1 MAQFIKNLKKKV
13 EHYKSKAEEIRAMIE
28 EGAETIRDIRADVED
43 TVEDLKADSEEKMM
57 ESLEKIQEAER
68 VFKEAGYKL
77 HAVEMEMGF
86 NPKIVSVL
94 RRESE
99 IGARKQERLI
109 KQHKDNKLLKSMLTS
124 LFKAEALEDKVHLK
138 NLTFTEVHIEVGLV
152 PAVHVLWEDK
162 SAARVKATT
171 GTTSALGSSTGS
183 SFTSSRS
190 SFTSSSSLGSSS
202 SSLGSSSSSL
212 GSSSSSLGSRSS
224 SLGSRSSF
232 ADKYHAEQEAEAAEE
247 EPAEIAEEQPE
258 IKVETEM
265 AAEIESEEPTKK
277 PSGPTVS
284 ASARDPEDD
293 KWISFPDVSFPSTD

>member
-1 MAQFIKNLKKKV
+1 MAEFIKNLKKKV
-13 EHYKSKAEEIRAMIE
+13 EHYKTKAEEIRAMVE

-77 HAVEMEMGF
+77 QAVEMEMGF
-86 NPKIVSVL
+86 NPKVVSVL
-94 RRESE
+94 RRVSK

-109 KQHKDNKLLKSMLTS
+109 KQHQDNKLLKSMLTS

-138 NLTFTEVHIEVGLV
+138 SLTFTEVHIEVGLV

-162 SAARVKATT
+162 SAARVKTT
-171 GTTSALGSSTGS
+171 AGSASSRGSSAGS

-202 SSLGSSSSSL
+202 S
-212 GSSSSSLGSRSS
+212 
-224 SLGSRSSF
+224 F
-232 ADKYHAEQEAEAAEE
+232 ADKYHTEQEAEAVDE
-247 EPAEIAEEQPE
+247 EPPEIAEEQPE
-258 IKVETEM
+258 IKVEIEK
-265 AAEIESEEPTKK
+265 AAENEGEGPMAEEPLKK

-284 ASARDPEDD
+284 ASARDSEDD
-293 KWISFPDVSFPSTD
+293 KWISFPDVSFPSGD

>member
-202 SSLGSSSSSL
+202 S
-212 GSSSSSLGSRSS
+212 
-224 SLGSRSSF
+224 F
-232 ADKYHAEQEAEAAEE
+232 ADKYHAEQEAEIGEE
-247 EPAEIAEEQPE
+247 EPAEIIEEQPE
-258 IKVETEM
+258 IEVETEM
-265 AAEIESEEPTKK
+265 AAENESEDPIAEEEPPKK

-293 KWISFPDVSFPSTD
+293 KWISFPDVSFPSAD

>member
-202 SSLGSSSSSL
+202 SSLGSSSS
-212 GSSSSSLGSRSS
+212 
-224 SLGSRSSF
+224 F

-293 KWISFPDVSFPSTD
+293 KWISFPDVSFPSAD

>member
-1 MAQFIKNLKKKV
+1 MAEFIKNLKKKV
-13 EHYKSKAEEIRAMIE
+13 EHYKTKAEEIRAMVE

-86 NPKIVSVL
+86 NPKVVSVL
-94 RRESE
+94 RRVSE
-99 IGARKQERLI
+99 IGVRKQERLI
-109 KQHKDNKLLKSMLTS
+109 KQHQDNKLLKSMLTS

-138 NLTFTEVHIEVGLV
+138 SLTFTEVHIEVGLV

-162 SAARVKATT
+162 SAARVKTNA
-171 GTTSALGSSTGS
+171 GSASSRGSSAGS

-202 SSLGSSSSSL
+202 S
-212 GSSSSSLGSRSS
+212 
-224 SLGSRSSF
+224 F
-232 ADKYHAEQEAEAAEE
+232 ADKYHAEQEAEAAVE
-247 EPAEIAEEQPE
+247 EPPEIVEEQPE
-258 IKVETEM
+258 IEV
-265 AAEIESEEPTKK
+265 EIEKATENEGEGPTADEEPPKK

-284 ASARDPEDD
+284 ASARDSEDD
-293 KWISFPDVSFPSTD
+293 KWISFPDVSFPSGN

>member
-1 MAQFIKNLKKKV
+1 
-13 EHYKSKAEEIRAMIE
+13 
-28 EGAETIRDIRADVED
+28 
-43 TVEDLKADSEEKMM
+43 
-57 ESLEKIQEAER
+57 
-68 VFKEAGYKL
+68 
-77 HAVEMEMGF
+77 
-86 NPKIVSVL
+86 
-94 RRESE
+94 
-99 IGARKQERLI
+99 
-109 KQHKDNKLLKSMLTS
+109 
-124 LFKAEALEDKVHLK
+124 VHLK

-212 GSSSSSLGSRSS
+212 GSSSS
-224 SLGSRSSF
+224 F
-232 ADKYHAEQEAEAAEE
+232 ADKYHAEQEAEIGEE

-265 AAEIESEEPTKK
+265 AAENESEEPAKEEPAKK

-293 KWISFPDVSFPSTD
+293 KWISFPDVSFPSAD

>member
-162 SAARVKATT
+162 SAVRVKATT

-190 SFTSSSSLGSSS
+190 SFTS
-202 SSLGSSSSSL
+202 
-212 GSSSSSLGSRSS
+212 SS

-265 AAEIESEEPTKK
+265 AAENESEEPEKK

-293 KWISFPDVSFPSTD
+293 KWISFPDVSFPSAD

>member
-190 SFTSSSSLGSSS
+190 SFTSSSSLGS
-202 SSLGSSSSSL
+202 
-212 GSSSSSLGSRSS
+212 
-224 SLGSRSSF
+224 RSSF
-232 ADKYHAEQEAEAAEE
+232 ADKYHAEQEAESSEE
-247 EPAEIAEEQPE
+247 EPAEIVEEQPE

-265 AAEIESEEPTKK
+265 AAENESEEPTKK

-293 KWISFPDVSFPSTD
+293 KWISFPDVSFPSAD

>member
-162 SAARVKATT
+162 SAARVKATA

-202 SSLGSSSSSL
+202 SSLGSSSS
-212 GSSSSSLGSRSS
+212 
-224 SLGSRSSF
+224 F
-232 ADKYHAEQEAEAAEE
+232 ADKYHAEQEAEIGEE

-293 KWISFPDVSFPSTD
+293 KWISFPDVSFPSAD

>member
-190 SFTSSSSLGSSS
+190 SFTRSSSLGSS
-202 SSLGSSSSSL
+202 
-212 GSSSSSLGSRSS
+212 
-224 SLGSRSSF
+224 SSF
-232 ADKYHAEQEAEAAEE
+232 ADKYHAEQEAEIGEE

>member
-86 NPKIVSVL
+86 NPKIISVL

-190 SFTSSSSLGSSS
+190 SFTSSSSLGS
-202 SSLGSSSSSL
+202 
-212 GSSSSSLGSRSS
+212 
-224 SLGSRSSF
+224 RSSF
-232 ADKYHAEQEAEAAEE
+232 ADKYHAEQEAEIGEE

-293 KWISFPDVSFPSTD
+293 KWISFPDVSFPSAD

>member
-138 NLTFTEVHIEVGLV
+138 SLTFSEVHIEVGLV

-162 SAARVKATT
+162 SAVRVKATT

-202 SSLGSSSSSL
+202 SSLGSSSS
-212 GSSSSSLGSRSS
+212 
-224 SLGSRSSF
+224 F

-265 AAEIESEEPTKK
+265 AAENESEEPTKK

-293 KWISFPDVSFPSTD
+293 KWISFPDVSFPSAD

>member
-1 MAQFIKNLKKKV
+1 MANFIKNLKKKV
-13 EHYKSKAEEIRAMIE
+13 KHYKTKAEEIRATIE

-77 HAVEMEMGF
+77 QAVEMEMGF
-86 NPKIVSVL
+86 NPKVVSVL
-94 RRESE
+94 KRESE
-99 IGARKQERLI
+99 ISDRKQERVI

-138 NLTFTEVHIEVGLV
+138 NLTFSEVHIEVGLV

-162 SAARVKATT
+162 STAHTQ
-171 GTTSALGSSTGS
+171 TSAGSTSSHNPYTGS

-202 SSLGSSSSSL
+202 S
-212 GSSSSSLGSRSS
+212 
-224 SLGSRSSF
+224 F
-232 ADKYHAEQEAEAAEE
+232 ADNYGDEQEIEVDKE

-258 IKVETEM
+258 VGAETET
-265 AAEIESEEPTKK
+265 AVENESEEPTTKEE
-277 PSGPTVS
+277 PTGPTVS
-284 ASARDPEDD
+284 TSARDPEDD
-293 KWISFPDVSFPSTD
+293 KWTSFPDISFPSAN

>member
-1 MAQFIKNLKKKV
+1 MAEFIKNLKKKV
-13 EHYKSKAEEIRAMIE
+13 EHYKTKAEEIRAMVE

-77 HAVEMEMGF
+77 QAVEMEMGF
-86 NPKIVSVL
+86 NPKVVSVL
-94 RRESE
+94 RRVSE

-109 KQHKDNKLLKSMLTS
+109 KQHQDNKLLKSMLTS

-138 NLTFTEVHIEVGLV
+138 SLTFTEVHIEVGLV

-162 SAARVKATT
+162 SAARVKTTT
-171 GTTSALGSSTGS
+171 GSASSRGSSAGS

-190 SFTSSSSLGSSS
+190 SFTSSS
-202 SSLGSSSSSL
+202 
-212 GSSSSSLGSRSS
+212 
-224 SLGSRSSF
+224 F
-232 ADKYHAEQEAEAAEE
+232 ADKYHAEQETEAAVED
-247 EPAEIAEEQPE
+247 PPEIVEEQPE
-258 IKVETEM
+258 IEV
-265 AAEIESEEPTKK
+265 EIEKATENEGEGPTADEEPPKK

-284 ASARDPEDD
+284 ASARDSEDD
-293 KWISFPDVSFPSTD
+293 KWISFPDVSFPSGD

>member
-202 SSLGSSSSSL
+202 S
-212 GSSSSSLGSRSS
+212 
-224 SLGSRSSF
+224 F
-232 ADKYHAEQEAEAAEE
+232 ADKYHAEQEAEIGEE

>member
-162 SAARVKATT
+162 SAARVKATA

-190 SFTSSSSLGSSS
+190 SFTSSSSLGS
-202 SSLGSSSSSL
+202 
-212 GSSSSSLGSRSS
+212 
-224 SLGSRSSF
+224 RSSF
-232 ADKYHAEQEAEAAEE
+232 ADKYHAEQEAEAVEE

-265 AAEIESEEPTKK
+265 AAENESEEPEKK

-293 KWISFPDVSFPSTD
+293 KWISFPDVSFPSAD

>member
-1 MAQFIKNLKKKV
+1 MAEFIKNLKKKV
-13 EHYKSKAEEIRAMIE
+13 EHYKTKAEEIRAMVE

-43 TVEDLKADSEEKMM
+43 TVEDLKADNEEKMM

-77 HAVEMEMGF
+77 QAVEMEMGF
-86 NPKIVSVL
+86 NPKVVSVL
-94 RRESE
+94 RRVSE

-109 KQHKDNKLLKSMLTS
+109 KQHQDNKLLKSMLTS

-138 NLTFTEVHIEVGLV
+138 SLTFTEVHIEVGLV

-162 SAARVKATT
+162 SAARVKTT
-171 GTTSALGSSTGS
+171 AGTSSSRGSSAGS

-202 SSLGSSSSSL
+202 S
-212 GSSSSSLGSRSS
+212 
-224 SLGSRSSF
+224 F
-232 ADKYHAEQEAEAAEE
+232 ADKYHAEQEAEAAVE
-247 EPAEIAEEQPE
+247 EPPEIVEEQPE
-258 IKVETEM
+258 IEV
-265 AAEIESEEPTKK
+265 EIEKATENEGEGPTADEEPPKK

-284 ASARDPEDD
+284 ASARDSEDD
-293 KWISFPDVSFPSTD
+293 KWISFPDVSFPSGN